1 MRNDE
6 PTPPA
11 VEPTTSGLTDGSEG
25 GTAQPPPAAPAG
37 PESSPSPGAAPKQ
50 VRLLLAGVAL
60 AAVVALLWPR
70 GSGGPPPGGTLL
82 DAGGTPRPLAE
93 QLAPVTL
100 LHFWSTWCPPC
111 VEEAPAITRLARD
124 FGGERRF
131 TVLMVAV
138 ADEVAA
144 VRRFDGVTA
153 DGVLYDPEWEVA
165 NRYGTEQLPETYLLV
180 DGQVR
185 RKWTGPADWDDAQVR
200 AVIQQ
205 AIASVPAAG
214 G

>member
-6 PTPPA
+6 PTPSAADPQA
-11 VEPTTSGLTDGSEG
+11 SSPLGGLGAAAAG
-25 GTAQPPPAAPAG
+25 QPVGHLAAPEA
-37 PESSPSPGAAPKQ
+37 SPSSGAAPKQ

-60 AAVVALLWPR
+60 AALVALLWPR
-70 GSGGPPPGGTLL
+70 SSGGPPPGGLL
-82 DAGGTPRPLAE
+82 RDAAGAPRPLAE

-111 VEEAPAITRLARD
+111 VEEAPAIARLAHD

-138 ADEVAA
+138 ADEAA
-144 VRRFDGVTA
+144 KVRAFDGVTA
-153 DGVLYDPEWEVA
+153 EGVLYDPEWEVA

-180 DGQVR
+180 DGRVR
-185 RKWTGPADWDDAQVR
+185 RKWTGAADWDDPQVR
-200 AVIQQ
+200 AVIQR
-205 AIASVPAAG
+205 AIAAVPAG